1 MKSIIKNK
9 VADKFREIKEKGGTA
24 LIPFIMAGDPEMA
37 ATFTILP
44 YLEKGG
50 ANLIELGIPFSDP
63 LADGPVIQEAAQRA
77 LANGFRL
84 QIFLRLL
91 AKNRRLVSIPI
102 VLLVYYNLIY
112 QYGTERFLAEAA
124 EAGVDG
130 LVIPDLPPEEAS
142 GLQLPTEKN
151 GIALNMLVA
160 PTSSPGRIK
169 AAAALT
175 TGFIYLVS
183 VRGVTG
189 ERPTLPPDLPEL
201 AGSVKKLTGHPVAVG
216 FGISQPAQARQIS
229 SFADGVIVGSA
240 LVRKLAANAGS
251 SPVAAGEAGAAFLRS
266 LHEAMAG
273 AAQENRENG
282 LVEPFPW

>member
-1 MKSIIKNK
+1 MKNTLVRNK
-9 VADKFREIKEKGGTA
+9 VAEKFQEIKERGGKA
-24 LIPFIMAGDPEMA
+24 LIPFIMAGDPDLA

-50 ANLIELGIPFSDP
+50 ADLIELGIPFSDP

-77 LANGFRL
+77 LAKGFRL
-84 QIFLRLL
+84 QIFLRML
-91 AKNRRLVSIPI
+91 AKNRNLVSIPI

-112 QYGTERFLAEAA
+112 QYGPERFLAEAA

-130 LVIPDLPPEEAS
+130 LVIPDLPPEEA
-142 GLQLPTEKN
+142 GDLKLPAEKN

-160 PTSSPGRIK
+160 PTSSPQRIQ

-189 ERPTLPPDLPEL
+189 ERPSLPPDLPEL
-201 AGSVKKLTGHPVAVG
+201 AGRVKSLTGHPVAVG
-216 FGISQPAQARQIS
+216 FGVSQPEQARQIA

-240 LVRKLAANAGS
+240 LVRKLAVHGS
-251 SPVAAGEAGAAFLRS
+251 SPVTAGEAGAAFLRS
-266 LHEAMAG
+266 LREAM
-273 AAQENRENG
+273 
-282 LVEPFPW
+282 V